1 MQPNWHNVPIV
12 PMLCCCVYRQCCL
25 YTVSCTKVITRHQ
38 HVGSWI
44 NIVQKSGCGPTMSA
58 VNTFA
63 GGKVSLGL
71 HYFLFWYSSSFNSLW
86 VYRVFSSHGLSV
98 IVQTHKQKF
107 IPTPS
112 KPSMGNGLH
121 CILWDHTVNHG
132 AAQRFSTNRRELS
145 LYEST
150 IKQ

>member
-12 PMLCCCVYRQCCL
+12 TMLCCCVYRQCFL

-58 VNTFA
+58 VNTIA

-71 HYFLFWYSSSFNSLW
+71 HSLLFWYSSSFNSLW
-86 VYRVFSSHGLSV
+86 VYRVLSSHELSV
-98 IVQTHKQKF
+98 IVQTLNRNSYQH
-107 IPTPS
+107 PVNLAWE
-112 KPSMGNGLH
+112 MGYTASSETTLSTTVLLNGFLLTDASCH
-121 CILWDHTVNHG
+121 YMKV
-132 AAQRFSTNRRELS
+132 Q
-145 LYEST
+145 
-150 IKQ
+150 